1 MNLDFNKSPLIVFW
15 ETTQACDLACR
26 HCRAV
31 AMPDPHPRELTTE
44 EGKRLIDRIA
54 EFEVAPILI
63 YTGGDPLKRKDIYEL
78 VAYGV
83 EKRLR
88 VAMSPSGTPLVTK
101 ERLQRL
107 RDVGLMRVSFSLD
120 GSNRYIH
127 DSFRGVKGSFE
138 YTMNGIRWSRE
149 VGLTVQV
156 NTTVTKWNYGDL
168 ENIAELLS
176 KMEIVMW
183 DVFFLVPTGR
193 ATLWDMISPSQF
205 EEAFERLYELS
216 MKYNFTIKTT
226 AATHYRRFQI
236 QQMERRG
243 INITPESVKG
253 AYMTAR
259 KGHPHHGFTTGV
271 TDGRGIMFISKT
283 GDIFPSGFL
292 PIKTGNVR
300 EDDLI
305 DVYQNH
311 PVFRSLRDPD
321 QLKGK
326 CGKCSFKEICG
337 GSRARAYGI
346 TGDYLA
352 EEPYCIHTPEGFDF
366 RESLAYKIERG
377 IFPDGPAVKRAI

>member
-1 MNLDFNKSPLIVFW
+1 MKLDFNKSPLIVFW
-15 ETTQACDLACR
+15 EVTQACDLACR

-44 EGKRLIDRIA
+44 EGKKLIDRIA
-54 EFEVAPILI
+54 EFEIAPILI
-63 YTGGDPLKRKDIYEL
+63 YTGGDPLKREDIYEL
-78 VAYGV
+78 VGYGV

-101 ERLQRL
+101 ERLKRL
-107 RDVGLMRVSFSLD
+107 YDVGLRRVSFSLD

-138 YTMNGIRWSRE
+138 YTVNGIKWAIE
-149 VGLTVQV
+149 TGIIVQV
-156 NTTVTKWNYGDL
+156 NTTITKWNYGDL
-168 ENIAELLS
+168 ENIA
-176 KMEIVMW
+176 KFIAQFDVIMW

-205 EEAFERLYELS
+205 EEAFERLYEIS
-216 MKYNFTIKTT
+216 QKFPFTVKTT

-236 QQMERRG
+236 MKMEESGRKV
-243 INITPESVKG
+243 TPEEVKG
-253 AYMTAR
+253 AYHGE
-259 KGHPHHGFTTGV
+259 GHGHAGFTTGV
-271 TDGRGIMFISKT
+271 TDGRGIMFVSKT

-292 PIKTGNVR
+292 PIRTGNVR
-300 EDDLI
+300 DDDII
-305 DVYQNH
+305 DIYQNH
-311 PVFRSLRDPD
+311 PVFRDLRDPEK
-321 QLKGK
+321 LKGK
-326 CGKCSFKEICG
+326 CGACSFKEICG

-352 EEPYCIHTPEGFDF
+352 EEPYCTHIPEGFDF